1 MYSFVKH
8 NQLLIYKNE
17 QQIKQT
23 QRYIYVLKQIVSL
36 DPVKKM
42 NQEVYQTSDTL
53 KMVII
58 LFNQLIWKS
67 WPLI

>member
-36 DPVKKM
+36 DPVKKW
-42 NQEVYQTSDTL
+42 TKKFIKRPTH
-53 KMVII
+53 KK
-58 LFNQLIWKS
+58 W
-67 WPLI
+67 